1 MSSGSVAQ
9 AFERYQ
15 NNPNVDIIQVVGS
28 GGNVL
33 LALTANG
40 GVQVAPQVISAS
52 GAVNPFLPGTYVI
65 TKNGVA
71 ALTLAAP
78 IAGADDGNEIVI
90 TSTTANAHTLTAT
103 GLLQT
108 GSSSV
113 NTSTFANQPG
123 AGLTLIAYQ
132 GKCYVMSQVGITFS

>member
-1 MSSGSVAQ
+1 MSSGSVGQ

-15 NNPNVDIIQVVGS
+15 ANSNVDIIQVVGP

-40 GVQVAPQVISAS
+40 GVQVVPQPISSS

-65 TKNGVA
+65 VKNGVA
-71 ALTLAAP
+71 SLTFGAP
-78 IAGADDGNEIVI
+78 MAGADDGNEIVI
-90 TSTTANAHTLTAT
+90 TSTTANQHTLTAT

-113 NTSTFANQPG
+113 NTATFAAQPG
-123 AGLTLIAYQ
+123 AGLTLMAYQ
-132 GKCYVMSQVGITFS
+132 GKWYIMASVGITFS